1 MLWPI
6 SLPIFYW
13 LDYVLKGAVGLTY
26 EERVDQFM
34 ARVERGEKIEST
46 DWMPDDYRVTLVK
59 FMQMHALSEIMGAL
73 PEKEWV
79 PKAPTLARKL
89 SLMAKVQDEMGH
101 GQLIMRIAEDLAKPL
116 GKTRED
122 LVAELFT
129 GQAKFHNVFHMP
141 APTWADCGII
151 GWLVDGAAVVSQA
164 ALLDSSYGPYAR
176 VLQRVCAEEG
186 FHIQHGESICL
197 AMAEGTSAQRLML
210 QEALNRW
217 WESLLLFFGPAETNS
232 ASAQILMKYR
242 FRSKSNEELRQKFF
256 AKYVPRIWSLG
267 LTIPDPDFRLNE
279 ATGQWEYTQPEWR
292 KLKAIVRNEGPLSQY
307 RLGLRRTS
315 YEQSHW
321 VREALLGKPGS
332 VA

>member
-1 MLWPI
+1 MTA
-6 SLPIFYW
+6 
-13 LDYVLKGAVGLTY
+13 D
-26 EERVDQFM
+26 
-34 ARVERGEKIEST
+34 ARLEAFLGRIERGEKIEST
-46 DWMPDDYRVTLVK
+46 DWMPDEYRVTLVR

-79 PKAPTLARKL
+79 PRAPTLARKL

-101 GQLIMRIAEDLAKPL
+101 GQLIMRIAEDLAAPL
-116 GKTRED
+116 GKSRED
-122 LVAELFT
+122 LVEELFT

-197 AMAEGTSAQRLML
+197 AMAEGAPQQRQML

-232 ASAQILMKYR
+232 ASATILLKYR
-242 FRSKSNEELRQKFF
+242 FRTKTNEELRQKFF
-256 AKYVPRIWSLG
+256 TKYVPRIWSLG
-267 LTIPDPDFRLNE
+267 LTLPDPDFHWDE
-279 ATGQWEYTQPEWR
+279 SSQQWRYTQPDWS
-292 KLKAIVRNEGPLSQY
+292 KLKLIARNQGPLSQY
-307 RLGLRRTS
+307 RLGLRRNS
-315 YEQSHW
+315 YEQTRW
-321 VREALLGKPGS
+321 VREALLGTRSS

>member
-1 MLWPI
+1 MT
-6 SLPIFYW
+6 
-13 LDYVLKGAVGLTY
+13 D
-26 EERVDQFM
+26 EERLSRFM
-34 ARVERGEKIEST
+34 ERIERGDKIEAT
-46 DWMPDDYRVTLVK
+46 DWMPDEYRVTLVR

-73 PEKEWV
+73 PEKDWV

-101 GQLIMRIAEDLAKPL
+101 GQLIMRIAEDLAAPL

-122 LVAELFT
+122 LVTELFT

-141 APTWADCGII
+141 APTWADAGII

-197 AMAEGTSAQRLML
+197 ALAEGMPEQRQML
-210 QEALNRW
+210 QDAVNRW
-217 WESLLLFFGPAETNS
+217 WESLLLFFGPAETTS
-232 ASAQILMKYR
+232 ASATVLMKYR
-242 FRSKSNEELRQKFF
+242 FRTKTNEELRQKFF

-267 LTIPDPDFRLNE
+267 LTLPDPDFRWNE
-279 ATGQWEYTQPEWR
+279 EQQLWQYSQPDWS
-292 KLKAIVRNEGPLSQY
+292 KLKAIVKNQGPLSQY
-307 RLGLRRTS
+307 RIGLRQMS
-315 YEQSHW
+315 YEQTKW
-321 VREALLGKPGS
+321 VREALLSKP
-332 VA
+332 AAIA